1 MMLMVLQ
8 FQLYLFLIFVMVMLS
23 FFFSGSETAILTSRR
38 YRLETLSQ
46 TGNRSAA
53 RSLRIL
59 DNFEDAVGM
68 ILLGN
73 NIVNIAAAAF
83 VTYIAT
89 SAFMLDEPGL
99 LAVTAVQT
107 VVFLVVCEVTPKV
120 VARARAE
127 TFLMICSYP
136 LLALMT
142 VMRPAVKASLVFSN
156 ALKSRLGITSTEQ
169 RGIRSREEINILF
182 KMGQELGV
190 INEEHQTY
198 VSEILSFRGIVAR
211 EIMTPTVD
219 IVSVEINQPVR
230 ELTDIIVRTRFSR
243 IPVYER
249 RVDNIVGYVFY
260 REILKNRN
268 AKRIADVMNRA
279 YYVPATKRI
288 VEIYAEMVENLI
300 PAVFV
305 VNEQGGVI
313 GMVTH
318 EDIAEEVV
326 GEIQTRDQSEEDLI
340 AELGRERFAVSG
352 RMDIE
357 YFMKRFNVVIEK
369 KGFETLSGF
378 VSYRMGKIPK
388 KGDRF
393 YHDRYAF
400 IIDEATERSIE
411 RVIVQKRKKKKVS
424 EQP

>member
-1 MMLMVLQ
+1 MMLMILQ
-8 FQLYLFLIFVMVMLS
+8 FQLYLFLIFVMIMLS

-89 SAFMLDEPGL
+89 SAFMLNEPGL
-99 LAVTAVQT
+99 LALTAVQT

-142 VMRPAVKASLVFSN
+142 VMRPAVKVSLIFSN

-190 INEEHQTY
+190 INEEHQAY

-211 EIMTPTVD
+211 EIMTPTID

-260 REILKNRN
+260 RELLKNRN

-305 VNEQGGVI
+305 VNEQGGVV

-326 GEIQTRDQSEEDLI
+326 GEIQTRDQSEEDLV

-369 KGFETLSGF
+369 KGFETLAGF